1 MQPYEYKPLPTASSI
16 RILILHPATDATA
29 SLEVDL
35 VWGIGAHTLPLYCRG
50 EAAYL
55 YISAVVDEMLRNLR
69 KESKE
74 RRLWVDAVCL
84 NQKDDQEKSVQ
95 VQQMGQIYHM
105 ANKVQIWFGPA
116 LPSVPL
122 AFALLRTLIAKYE
135 PTPGEAKYPKAGE
148 ILDTTKETCG
158 DHGLESVLDLLNQP
172 WFTRRWTLQEGFLA
186 RHAIVRCGSS
196 KISWHWFTEGL
207 RLIHNEAQVLEG
219 LKNDSGALYAL
230 NVLET
235 LRKPAD
241 LLSLIWKLHESRC
254 SNPSDKIYALLG
266 IAQKLEP
273 FPLHRDVIDRIRDSP
288 EYQAPSPKAIPTPDY
303 TLSEESVFRE
313 FVHHCIWADRFLEI
327 LCHID
332 VFGSLSEVN
341 PEWSSWV
348 PNWTGTR
355 NEEKGTLAQM
365 SETVPACRCIDK
377 DLYYDMIHPLYSSGE
392 IWPVLEEFIYPRPT
406 EYSEGDRHGLVI
418 YGEQHEI
425 VVDICDP
432 WPETNTS
439 EDLVIE
445 HLADCILK
453 PLSRSRPQNPFY
465 PVMKTLL
472 LLITG
477 THFFGYANHGF
488 LRDHKDM
495 ARCTQLVRDDRES
508 EEHLHRF
515 LKMAEILYQVV
526 RDSYVNDPEQ
536 VMEWKAELDMRY
548 RGHPEQPGDGHE
560 QISCLLEDV
569 SRMMREGNKR
579 LILTLPLQRDLIQS
593 NETHQWIGPSDVRRG
608 DFVTNITI
616 CGRIGALLRPREP
629 SSLDDELTF
638 QFIGILWSLEGLQD
652 AYVSPDLEEIIV
664 I

>member
-1 MQPYEYKPLPTASSI
+1 MQLYEYKPLPTASSI

-29 SLEVDL
+29 PLEVDL
-35 VWGIGAHTLPLYCRG
+35 VIRDRMELLRDPDNETFEPG
-50 EAAYL
+50 EAACL

-69 KESKE
+69 KDSKE
-74 RRLWVDAVCL
+74 RRLWVDAVYL
-84 NQKDDQEKSVQ
+84 NLKDDQEKSVQ

-105 ANKVQIWFGPA
+105 VNKVQIWFGPA

-148 ILDTTKETCG
+148 ILDIAKETCG
-158 DHGLESVLDLLNQP
+158 DYGLESVLDLLNQP

-288 EYQAPSPKAIPTPDY
+288 EYQAPYQKQFQPQT
-303 TLSEESVFRE
+303 TRSEKRVYSEN
-313 FVHHCIWADRFLEI
+313 
-327 LCHID
+327 

-348 PNWTGTR
+348 PNWTRTR
-355 NEEKGTLAQM
+355 NEEKGALAQM
-365 SETVPACRCIDK
+365 SETVPASQCIDK

-418 YGEQHEI
+418 YGKQHEI

-439 EDLVIE
+439 EDLVK
-445 HLADCILK
+445 HLADWILK
-453 PLSRSRPQNPFY
+453 PLSRSRPQNPYY

-495 ARCTQLVRDDRES
+495 ARCTQWVRDDRES

-526 RDSYVNDPEQ
+526 RDSHVNDPEQ

-560 QISCLLEDV
+560 KISCFLEDV

-593 NETHQWIGPSDVRRG
+593 NETHQRIGPSDVRRG

-652 AYVSPDLEEIIV
+652 VYVSPDLEEIIV

>member
-1 MQPYEYKPLPTASSI
+1 MIKKRVFKSSKWARSI
-16 RILILHPATDATA
+16 TWRTKF
-29 SLEVDL
+29 
-35 VWGIGAHTLPLYCRG
+35 RF
-50 EAAYL
+50 
-55 YISAVVDEMLRNLR
+55 
-69 KESKE
+69 
-74 RRLWVDAVCL
+74 
-84 NQKDDQEKSVQ
+84 
-95 VQQMGQIYHM
+95 
-105 ANKVQIWFGPA
+105 WFGPA

-148 ILDTTKETCG
+148 ILDTAKETCG

-219 LKNDSGALYAL
+219 PKTDSGALYAL
-230 NVLET
+230 KVLKT

-254 SNPSDKIYALLG
+254 SNPSNKIYALLG

-365 SETVPACRCIDK
+365 SETVPASRCIDK

-392 IWPVLEEFIYPRPT
+392 IWQTLGRLHSQTAVKEPAPESFL
-406 EYSEGDRHGLVI
+406 SS
-418 YGEQHEI
+418 HENF
-425 VVDICDP
+425 VVTYH
-432 WPETNTS
+432 WNS
-439 EDLVIE
+439 L
-445 HLADCILK
+445 
-453 PLSRSRPQNPFY
+453 
-465 PVMKTLL
+465 
-472 LLITG
+472 
-477 THFFGYANHGF
+477 FGYANHGF
-488 LRDHKDM
+488 SRDHKDM
-495 ARCTQLVRDDRES
+495 ARCTQWVRDDRES
-508 EEHLHRF
+508 EEQLHRF

-536 VMEWKAELDMRY
+536 VMEWEAELDMRY

-569 SRMMREGNKR
+569 SRMMREGNKP